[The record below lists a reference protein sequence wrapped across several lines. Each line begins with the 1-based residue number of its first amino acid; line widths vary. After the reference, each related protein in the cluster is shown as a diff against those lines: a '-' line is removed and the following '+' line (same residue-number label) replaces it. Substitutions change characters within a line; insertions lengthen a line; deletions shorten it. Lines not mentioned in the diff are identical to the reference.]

1 MLILSKQK
9 FGPKKS
15 NQSLLCCYILTVFIS
30 IWIFPIDHLLPHI
43 LPSLQGQN
51 LAHGDLSL
59 GKKKKKK
66 LFLCQPKVVVNIKDR
81 PTCILSHQKKIFR
94 LKEQGS

>member
-1 MLILSKQK
+1 MSSMLILSKQK

-59 GKKKKKK
+59 E
-66 LFLCQPKVVVNIKDR
+66 
-81 PTCILSHQKKIFR
+81 KKIVSLPAQSCNQHKR
-94 LKEQGS
+94 QAYLHI

>member
-1 MLILSKQK
+1 MASMLILSKQK

-43 LPSLQGQN
+43 LPCLQGQN

-59 GKKKKKK
+59 EKKKKKK
-66 LFLCQPKVVVNIKDR
+66 IVSLPAQSCSQHKRQAYLH
-81 PTCILSHQKKIFR
+81 T
-94 LKEQGS
+94 